1 VKSELL
7 QAKERLARNLEN
19 LTNYCRRGFRPLDD
33 DAWRD
38 DFGDHWRLRRS
49 AAAIVKFGCWPTREL
64 LAEIERD
71 VLVLAERE
79 RGIFPVWKAF
89 ELVNKRMKKLQ
100 LKSCVND
107 LIRAAQRLLP
117 AESELN
123 KVVRLARAGK
133 AQAQCSYQKKV
144 LLDPQK
150 HAELLQAHDEMV
162 RQRDMAEPL
171 VHWTINIGHPMAGDW
186 GYIVKLHPTVEE
198 FKDWRRLTKRRES
211 VRRHRSGKKISSKSV
226 SLK

>member
-1 VKSELL
+1 MKSELL
-7 QAKERLARNLEN
+7 QAKERLTRNLSH
-19 LTNYCRRGFRPLDD
+19 LPLYCKCGKLPPGYY
-33 DAWRD
+33 A
-38 DFGDHWRLRRS
+38 GCEGWRLSRS
-49 AAAIVKFGCWPTREL
+49 LADCHKLGCWPSREL
-64 LAEIERD
+64 LAEIEND

-79 RGIFPVWKAF
+79 REIFPVSKAF

-107 LIRAAQRLLP
+107 LIRRAQRLLS

-123 KVVRLARAGK
+123 KVVRLAIAGK
-133 AQAQCSYQKKV
+133 AQAQCSLADTIVKPEK
-144 LLDPQK
+144 LAK
-150 HAELLQAHDEMV
+150 LLQADRQMV

-171 VHWTINIGHPMAGDW
+171 VHWTIDIGHPFANDW

-198 FKDWRRLTKRRES
+198 FKDWQRLTKRRES